1 MNLRTFTRE
10 PALILA
16 VIQSI
21 LTLVVGFQLDWL
33 TPEQAA
39 LWMVVFNAI
48 AGAIAAWLTRPIAP
62 TVYTH
67 LFTVVATLL
76 AAYGLDL
83 SQELLAGLNALAV
96 SVLMLL
102 SRGQV
107 SPAGTAH
114 QTGVLGN
121 KVTTGGNPGKQT
133 Y

>member
-1 MNLRTFTRE
+1 MRAFGRE

-16 VIQSI
+16 VVQSV

-33 TPEQAA
+33 TAEQAA
-39 LWMVVFNAI
+39 LWMVVVNAI
-48 AGAIAAWLTRPIAP
+48 AGAITAWFTRPIAP
-62 TVYTH
+62 TVFTH
-67 LFTVVATLL
+67 LFTVIATLL

-83 SQELLAGLNALAV
+83 SQEVLAGLNALAV

-107 SPAGTAH
+107 SPAGDAH
-114 QTGVLGN
+114 QTGVLGH
-121 KVTTGGNPGKQT
+121 KVTTGGNPGKQP